1 MSVTYNFEGKVA
13 LVTGGASGIGE
24 AIARTFAT
32 GKAKVLVADLNAELG
47 EKLVNTI
54 KQAGGDARF
63 AQVDVADPA
72 AVEQMVKTAVQ
83 AFGRLDIAVN
93 NAGIGG
99 ESNPVGQYSIEGWRK
114 VIDINLNAV
123 FYGMRYQIPQMLS
136 QGGGAIVNMASI
148 LGLVGFANAAA
159 YVAAKHG
166 VVGLTQSAA
175 LEYSNQGIRV
185 NAVGPG
191 FVQTPLID
199 KGLDPEAKAYIT
211 GLHAIGRLGTPQEI
225 ANLVAFLSSED
236 ASFISGSYYIIDGG
250 YTAQ

>member
-24 AIARTFAT
+24 AITKTFAT
-32 GKAKVLVADLNAELG
+32 SKAKVLIADLNTELG

-54 KQAGGDARF
+54 KQSGGDARF
-63 AQVDVADPA
+63 AKVDVSDPSSI
-72 AVEQMVKTAVQ
+72 EQMVKTAVQ

-99 ESNPVGQYSIEGWRK
+99 ESNPVGQYSIDGWRK
-114 VIDINLNAV
+114 VIDINLNGV

-136 QGGGAIVNMASI
+136 QGNGSIVNMASI
-148 LGLVGFANAAA
+148 LGWVGFANSAA

-166 VVGLTQSAA
+166 VVGLTKSAA
-175 LEYSNQGIRV
+175 LEYSKQGIRV

-191 FVQTPLID
+191 FIKTPLID
-199 KGLDPEAKAYIT
+199 SNLDAQTQSYLAS
-211 GLHAIGRLGTPQEI
+211 LHAIGRLGTPQEV
-225 ANLVAFLSSED
+225 ANLVAFLSSDD
-236 ASFISGSYYIIDGG
+236 ASFISGSYYTVDGG